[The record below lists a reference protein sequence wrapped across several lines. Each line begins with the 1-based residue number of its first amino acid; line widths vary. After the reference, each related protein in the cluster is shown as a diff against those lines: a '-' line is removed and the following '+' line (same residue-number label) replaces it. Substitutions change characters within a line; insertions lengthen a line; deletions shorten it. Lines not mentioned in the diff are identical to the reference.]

1 MKNKQA
7 IGAAAETFLS
17 TLAKF
22 KLPLLVL
29 AFVLLLPAATH
40 ADNVVLTSGG
50 VSVLVPPGQ
59 TSIAI
64 SQPGVFSLN
73 YFNSEYFGP
82 LTTSFGFQSITQGFG
97 SLTFQGQTVQFFSGS
112 LSFNDS
118 FLSGQVTGFLT
129 LQDAFDNNPL
139 FTVTFSGDGFSQSSL
154 TSRTFTVATPE
165 PTTLLLLGS
174 GLLAVGAKARRRRK
188 QPPST

>member
-1 MKNKQA
+1 MRINQP
-7 IGAAAETFLS
+7 IGAATESFASLLTK
-17 TLAKF
+17 AKM
-22 KLPLLVL
+22 PLLVL
-29 AFVLLLPAATH
+29 ALVLLLPASSL

-50 VSVLVPPGQ
+50 VSVNVPPGQ
-59 TSIAI
+59 TSITL

-73 YFNSEYFGP
+73 YFNPEYFGP

-112 LSFNDS
+112 LSFTDS
-118 FLSGQVTGFLT
+118 FLNGQVSGFLT
-129 LQDAFDNNPL
+129 LEDAANNNPL
-139 FTVTFSGDGFSQSSL
+139 FTVTFTGGGFSGSSL

-174 GLLAVGAKARRRRK
+174 GLLAVGTKARSRRRRT
-188 QPPST
+188 PGT